1 MTTIALHQG
10 TEVFPQFRSASVK
23 PKIGFLGTGWIGRQ
37 RLEAIARSDLAEVH
51 AIADPVREL
60 AAQCRK
66 AAPAAELL
74 GSLEEL
80 LALPLDGIVIATPSA
95 LHAEQAIAA
104 LERGIPVFCQ
114 KPLGRN
120 QLEVA
125 RVIAAARRAN
135 VLLGVDLSYRCVR
148 AVRRVREVLHSRDFG
163 RVFAV
168 DLVFHNA
175 YGPDKPWFYDW
186 KLSGGGCVIDL
197 GIHLVDLALWL
208 LDYPRVTDVK
218 SRLFARGQ
226 PISARGETVEDYAVA
241 RLDLETGATVL
252 LSCSWK
258 SNAGPDVI
266 ISGTFYGTKGGA
278 RFHNMDGSFYH
289 FAAERF
295 RGTAREEIVR
305 PGDEWG
311 GQAAVQWA
319 AQLAAG
325 AQYDPEI
332 ERQIDVSGILDAIYT

>member
-1 MTTIALHQG
+1 M
-10 TEVFPQFRSASVK
+10 
-23 PKIGFLGTGWIGRQ
+23 
-37 RLEAIARSDLAEVH
+37 AEVT

-60 AAQCRK
+60 AARCASVAPD
-66 AAPAAELL
+66 AALLSSLDELL
-74 GSLEEL
+74 E
-80 LALPLDGIVIATPSA
+80 LPLDGIVIATPSA

-104 LERGIPVFCQ
+104 LDRGIAVFCQ

-135 VLLGVDLSYRCVR
+135 ALLGVDLSYRFVR
-148 AVRRVREVLHSRDFG
+148 AVRRVRELIHTGELG

-186 KLSGGGCVIDL
+186 ELSGGGCVIDL
-197 GIHLVDLALWL
+197 GIHLADLGLWL
-208 LDYPRVTDVK
+208 LDYPRVGHVS
-218 SRLFARGQ
+218 SRLFAQGKPIGSRGDV
-226 PISARGETVEDYAVA
+226 VEDYAVA
-241 RLDLETGATVL
+241 RLDLDGGPTIL
-252 LSCSWK
+252 MSCSWK
-258 SNAGPDVI
+258 VNAGCDAVI
-266 ISGTFYGTKGGA
+266 GGTFYGTKGGA
-278 RFHNMDGSFYH
+278 RFHNVDGSFYH

-295 RGTAREEIVR
+295 RGTAREQIATG
-305 PGDEWG
+305 GDDWG

-325 AQYDPEI
+325 AKYDSEI
-332 ERQIDVSGILDAIYT
+332 ERLIDVTGVLDAIYAV